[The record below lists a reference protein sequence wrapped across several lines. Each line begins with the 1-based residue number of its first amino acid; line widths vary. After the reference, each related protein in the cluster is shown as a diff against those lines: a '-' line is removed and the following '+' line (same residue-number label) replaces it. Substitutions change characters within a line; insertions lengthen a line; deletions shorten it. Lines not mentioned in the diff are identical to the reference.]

1 MTSTQNIVLGSDSG
15 AFWQGGDTW
24 TDDPSEAKTFN
35 NPRDAWQ
42 QAARLQLD
50 QAEYL
55 EDSAVELHL
64 RDSDEPRLTRR
75 VTSLADQNN
84 RPALRRQWRTNFGE
98 ALPPD
103 LPSHLQGDELYRLED
118 FLSDVD
124 WDALRVRHDAP
135 DKMYAALDSGFR
147 VALKQAAASD
157 KGPVSRILQELVP
170 RDVSDAMQSDWTR
183 SSPQASASPLPSEDS
198 GVEHNEISRDRAR
211 ENTSINAPSPAPM
224 STSHTDAPGDSRAKT
239 SDDQLPE
246 FVRRHFV
253 RSGDEFFYRQTPDK
267 LAFETRGETFRAH
280 DSSVSVATAMVE
292 MAEAQGWSALKVKG
306 SKDFRRLVW
315 AAAAKRGLSVDG
327 YSPSAGERAVLEQ
340 ETASRPHRGDLS
352 DSRVNGRQR
361 ERPTDPLAGILM
373 DHGPAPYQNQQENS
387 PSYFVS
393 LRSDTGKVTTHWGLD
408 LERALDETSAEVG
421 DQVQLA
427 RLGKQRV
434 QIQEPVKDQQGNV
447 VDHVTKET
455 ERNSWSVTVLSRS
468 DRSDDAQRGQRTEAE
483 AGARADPIAAKVV
496 ELFTTE
502 RLGRLP
508 PEDQARFR
516 ELYDQAR
523 ARLDSREI
531 PTPDHEDRPDRNVV
545 SRDRHRE
552 RAAQGR

>member
-1 MTSTQNIVLGSDSG
+1 MADTQSIVLGSDSG
-15 AFWQGGDTW
+15 TFWQEGDTW
-24 TDDPSEAKTFN
+24 TDDPSEAKSFD
-35 NPRDAWQ
+35 NPRQAWQ
-42 QAARLQLD
+42 QAVRLQSSQTDYLD
-50 QAEYL
+50 
-55 EDSAVELHL
+55 DSLVELHL
-64 RDSDEPRLTRR
+64 RDSDEPRLTHR
-75 VTSLADQNN
+75 VTSLAAQNN
-84 RPALRRQWRTNFGE
+84 RLSLRRQWRTNFGE
-98 ALPPD
+98 PLPPD
-103 LPSHLQGDELYRLED
+103 LPSPLQGDEVYRLED

-124 WDALRVRHDAP
+124 WDALRFRHGSP

-147 VALKQAAASD
+147 TALKQAAESD
-157 KGPVSRILQELVP
+157 REPVSRMLRQLVP
-170 RDVSDAMQSDWTR
+170 TDVASAMQADWAP
-183 SSPQASASPLPSEDS
+183 SPFREQVPVPEESREVS
-198 GVEHNEISRDRAR
+198 GVEHNEISRDRPR
-211 ENTSINAPSPAPM
+211 EHTPVDAPSPVPIPA
-224 STSHTDAPGDSRAKT
+224 SHTDTSADSRTK
-239 SDDQLPE
+239 SPKDQLPD

-292 MAEAQGWSALKVKG
+292 MAEARGWSALKVKG

-327 YSPSAGERAVLEQ
+327 YAPSAGERAMLEQ
-340 ETASRPHRGDLS
+340 DQEASRPPQS
-352 DSRVNGRQR
+352 DALGSRADGRQR
-361 ERPTDPLAGILM
+361 ERPTDPLAGTLV
-373 DHGPAPYQNQQENS
+373 DYGSAPFRNQQGNS

-393 LRSDTGKVTTHWGLD
+393 LRSESGSVTTHWGLD
-408 LERALDETSAEVG
+408 LERALDESGAGVG
-421 DQVQLA
+421 DQVRLA

-434 QIQEPVKDQQGNV
+434 QVQEPVRDQQGNV
-447 VDHVTKET
+447 VDHVTRET

-468 DRSDDAQRGQRTEAE
+468 DRSDDAQPGQRPEAD
-483 AGARADPIAAKVV
+483 ADPIAAKVV
-496 ELFTTE
+496 ELFTAE

-523 ARLDSREI
+523 LRLDSRE
-531 PTPDHEDRPDRNVV
+531 TPARAPEDRPGRNVV

>member
-1 MTSTQNIVLGSDSG
+1 
-15 AFWQGGDTW
+15 
-24 TDDPSEAKTFN
+24 
-35 NPRDAWQ
+35 
-42 QAARLQLD
+42 
-50 QAEYL
+50 
-55 EDSAVELHL
+55 
-64 RDSDEPRLTRR
+64 
-75 VTSLADQNN
+75 
-84 RPALRRQWRTNFGE
+84 
-98 ALPPD
+98 
-103 LPSHLQGDELYRLED
+103 
-118 FLSDVD
+118 
-124 WDALRVRHDAP
+124 
-135 DKMYAALDSGFR
+135 MYAALDSGFR
-147 VALKQAAASD
+147 AALKQAAESD
-157 KGPVSRILQELVP
+157 REPVSRMLRQLVP
-170 RDVSDAMQSDWTR
+170 TDISSAMQADWA
-183 SSPQASASPLPSEDS
+183 SSPFREQVPFPEKSREVS

-211 ENTSINAPSPAPM
+211 ENTPVDAPSPVPIPA
-224 STSHTDAPGDSRAKT
+224 SHTDTSADSRTK
-239 SDDQLPE
+239 SPNDQLPD

-327 YSPSAGERAVLEQ
+327 YAPSAGERAMLEQ
-340 ETASRPHRGDLS
+340 DQEAYRPPRGDAS
-352 DSRVNGRQR
+352 HSRADGRQR
-361 ERPTDPLAGILM
+361 ERPTDPLTGTLV
-373 DHGPAPYQNQQENS
+373 DYGSAPFRNQQGNS

-393 LRSDTGKVTTHWGLD
+393 LRSESGSVTTHWGLD
-408 LERALDETSAEVG
+408 LERALDESGAGVG
-421 DQVQLA
+421 DQVRLA

-434 QIQEPVKDQQGNV
+434 QVQEPVRDQQGNV
-447 VDHVTKET
+447 VDHVTRET

-468 DRSDDAQRGQRTEAE
+468 DRSDDAQPGQRPEAD
-483 AGARADPIAAKVV
+483 ADPIAAKVV
-496 ELFTTE
+496 ELFTAE

-523 ARLDSREI
+523 SRLDSRA
-531 PTPDHEDRPDRNVV
+531 TPARAPEDRPGRNVV